1 MSEWA
6 ADCRPESTPGGSRR
20 GHTRARHRDV
30 GCELHATKGREAVTA
45 TVIALTNHTS
55 TTAAAVGGWTALR
68 REVIERASGRCA
80 LCGEYRADTAF
91 RSWEADDLLAA
102 HTSCVVGLGPPARLR
117 HAA

>member
-1 MSEWA
+1 M
-6 ADCRPESTPGGSRR
+6 
-20 GHTRARHRDV
+20 
-30 GCELHATKGREAVTA
+30 TA

-55 TTAAAVGGWTALR
+55 TTTTATARAVAVGGWTVLR

-80 LCGEYRADTAF
+80 LCGRHAADTAF
-91 RSWEADDLLAA
+91 RSWEDDDLIAA

>member
-1 MSEWA
+1 
-6 ADCRPESTPGGSRR
+6 
-20 GHTRARHRDV
+20 
-30 GCELHATKGREAVTA
+30 VTA
-45 TVIALTNHTS
+45 TVIALTDHTP
-55 TTAAAVGGWTALR
+55 TAGTAAVGGWTALR

-102 HTSCVVGLGPPARLR
+102 HTSCVVGLGPPARVR

>member
-1 MSEWA
+1 M
-6 ADCRPESTPGGSRR
+6 
-20 GHTRARHRDV
+20 
-30 GCELHATKGREAVTA
+30 TA

-55 TTAAAVGGWTALR
+55 TTATATARAVAVGGWTVLR

-80 LCGEYRADTAF
+80 LCGRHAADTAF
-91 RSWEADDLLAA
+91 RSWEADDLIAA